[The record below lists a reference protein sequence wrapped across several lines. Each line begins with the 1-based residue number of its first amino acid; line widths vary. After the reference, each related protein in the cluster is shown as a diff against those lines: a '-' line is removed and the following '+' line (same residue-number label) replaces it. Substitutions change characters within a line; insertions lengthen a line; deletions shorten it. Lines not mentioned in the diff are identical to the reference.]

1 MDAYERFYCIVLF
14 LLSKRFRRKQ
24 RAKPR
29 ASRLRDRHRNTSV
42 SYSSKD
48 TGINISCSGHG
59 SSNEAYET
67 VYDLETESPFRRTQ
81 CQLQAGAD
89 ADTKLRHV
97 PIMHSQSVETSGV
110 DRKMSNFTWRGM
122 INGTEEVIDTK
133 LRGTPTNGHH
143 YQEKKFENQ
152 RLSNSS
158 IYDLV
163 SNDMLSNVTACK
175 TVSHNSPNALSPTF
189 KTQEDF
195 MTNFV
200 PKGPNES
207 AVRICQDT
215 ASAEFNHRA
224 THQSNQHF
232 NSQQNERG
240 RFTDGPV
247 SGIPFGASPSISAD
261 ENVYSTVQKLYRR
274 SSDDP
279 LRKTQSHVVAPEEED
294 MMYTVE
300 VHHVENE

>member
-29 ASRLRDRHRNTSV
+29 ASRLRDRHRDTSV

-81 CQLQAGAD
+81 CQLRAGAE
-89 ADTKLRHV
+89 ADTKMRHAT
-97 PIMHSQSVETSGV
+97 IRHSQSVETTGV
-110 DRKMSNFTWRGM
+110 QRKMPNFTWRGM

-163 SNDMLSNVTACK
+163 SNDIPSNITACK
-175 TVSHNSPNALSPTF
+175 TESPNSPINVQSPTF
-189 KTQEDF
+189 KTQKDF

-200 PKGPNES
+200 QKGPNES

-215 ASAEFNHRA
+215 ASAEFNHRP
-224 THQSNQHF
+224 THQSNPNF
-232 NSQQNERG
+232 NSQRNEHG
-240 RFTDGPV
+240 RFADGPV
-247 SGIPFGASPSISAD
+247 SGIPASPSIPAD
-261 ENVYSTVQKLYRR
+261 ENVYSTVRKLYRR

-279 LRKTQSHVVAPEEED
+279 LRRTQSDVAATEEDD

-300 VHHVENE
+300 VHHAENE